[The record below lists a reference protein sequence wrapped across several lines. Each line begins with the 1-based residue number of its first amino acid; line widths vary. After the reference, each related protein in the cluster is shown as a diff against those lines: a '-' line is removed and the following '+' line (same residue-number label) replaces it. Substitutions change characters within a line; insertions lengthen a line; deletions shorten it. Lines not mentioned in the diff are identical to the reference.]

1 MSRESILKIRE
12 TEQQAQRLVENAHHR
27 AERMLEEA
35 EARGKLLCEQ
45 TERETTEEM
54 RELLLRL
61 KEKTDEM
68 DQRALS
74 EAEEELEQLRKNARL
89 NRKIAEKIV
98 IRGLDAK
105 CR

>member
-12 TEQQAQRLVENAHHR
+12 TEQQAQCLVENAHHR

-35 EARGKLLCEQ
+35 ETRGKLLCEQ